1 MFRKEQVVNA
11 LTTVEFSKLLL
22 FPEDLEVQAVFAS
35 PTQVTLRLTST
46 TEGACCPQC
55 QVLAQRIHSRYGR
68 TLADLPCAG
77 RRVVLKLTVRKFVCG
92 TASCPCRIFTERLP
106 KLTQPYARMTNR
118 LRAALQTLGLATS
131 GEEGARVAEQLGMPV
146 SAACLI
152 QSLRQLVIAPALTV
166 RVVGID
172 DWCWKR
178 GQTYGTIIVDL
189 ERRVPID
196 VLPDRRADTVEAW
209 LRSHPEIEVVSRDRG
224 GEYAAAARRGAPQAQ
239 QVADKFHLL
248 LNLREKLKAFLAR
261 KQKLLP
267 QVEDPPCDAIPDKA
281 RGGRSLAPP
290 SLPAEAEQER
300 KAFRKMLP
308 HLRAASS
315 RADPVPPEET
325 PAQVSRA
332 NRYARDEA
340 VQTLHR
346 AAFSQR
352 EIARRL
358 SLSRNTVR
366 KFLTTE
372 TFPERR
378 QPPYRGSILDPY
390 KPYLLDRWRA
400 GCWNGAQLEAEIRLR
415 GYIGS
420 AALVRLFI
428 CDLRKQ
434 HQAAGTATALHLEAS
449 GSQVTRSASSS
460 PKPSP
465 TRRMSPTRASWLY
478 MCPPDKLD
486 ERQRGLV
493 EQLHAAHPDLENAY
507 QLSQAFVSMLAEH
520 RGEALD
526 DWRLQAK
533 QSGIRELKSF
543 ARGIRQ
549 DEAAVRAAFTCPWS
563 QGQGEAQVNCL
574 KLQKRLMFGRAN
586 FDLLRVRVL
595 RRAA

>member
-1 MFRKEQVVNA
+1 MNA
-11 LTTVEFSKLLL
+11 HATIEVAELLL
-22 FPEDLEVQAVFAS
+22 LPESVEVQAVCLS
-35 PTQVTLRLTST
+35 STHLTIRLST
-46 TEGACCPQC
+46 TSESACCPQC
-55 QVLAQRIHSRYGR
+55 QALSQRIHSRYGR

-77 RRVVLKLTVRKFVCG
+77 RRVVLKVMVRKFVCS
-92 TASCPCRIFTERLP
+92 TATCSYRIFTERLP

-118 LRAALQTLGLATS
+118 LRTALQALGLATS
-131 GEEGARVAEQLGMPV
+131 GEAGACVAEQLGMPV

-152 QSLRQLVIAPALTV
+152 QSLRQLAIAPASTV

-189 ERRVPID
+189 ELRKPID

-209 LRSHPEIEVVSRDRG
+209 LRNHPEIEVVSRDRG

-248 LNLREKLKAFLAR
+248 LNLREKLKVFLSR

-267 QVEDPPCDAIPDKA
+267 QMENAPCDAIPNKV
-281 RGGRSLAPP
+281 RGRYPFPPP
-290 SLPAEAEQER
+290 SPSAEGEQEN
-300 KAFRKMLP
+300 KAFRKMSP
-308 HLRAASS
+308 HLRAASC
-315 RADPVPPEET
+315 RPEPVPPEEP
-325 PAQVSRA
+325 PAQISRA
-332 NRYARDEA
+332 NRYARYEA

-366 KFLTTE
+366 KFLDTE

-378 QPPYRGSILDPY
+378 QPPTRSSILDPY
-390 KPYLLDRWRA
+390 KPYLLERWQA
-400 GCWNGAQLEAEIRLR
+400 GCWNGAQLEAEIRQR
-415 GYIGS
+415 GYTGS

-428 CDLRKQ
+428 CELRKQ
-434 HQAAGTATALHLEAS
+434 HQAAGTATALHLDAS
-449 GSQVTRSASSS
+449 GSQVMRAANCS

-465 TRRMSPTRASWLY
+465 TRRMSPSRASWLC

-486 ERQRGLV
+486 EQQQKLV
-493 EQLHAAHPDLENAY
+493 EQLRAAHPDLEMVY
-507 QLSQAFVSMLAEH
+507 HLSQAFVLMLAEH
-520 RGEALD
+520 RDQDLD
-526 DWRLQAK
+526 NWLFLAK

-549 DEAAVRAAFTCPWS
+549 DEAAVRAAFTSPWS
-563 QGQGEAQVNCL
+563 QGQVEAQVNCL
-574 KLQKRLMFGRAN
+574 KLQKRVMFGRAN
-586 FDLLRVRVL
+586 FDLLRLRVL